1 MEGQVAFEFS
11 LIGMSMMVMMTALI
25 LEREDHRARE
35 GAKEERG
42 RIIARREGGDE
53 LDHHTTTASDDALL
67 AVGRAWDINLHS
79 LSGSSCGHH
88 CRDMALLDC
97 TTIVTDAADMDDGE
111 FDSAPPAEGTDGED
125 NDYRDHDDDDEIL
138 NCNDEDDDD
147 RVPAEVKVSFWNL
160 SDNDDS
166 MTRRD
171 RTGHEKGKC
180 VAAAIAQECRP
191 DLLLIPGRVHCR
203 EHERTVVDL
212 QGEESEDVLSVR
224 NSDAMW
230 RKSSCVEDGSRHSK
244 FSHFIFIISPRHG
257 SVEASRVRGCPESKA
272 L

>member
-1 MEGQVAFEFS
+1 MTIKAKDYMEGQVAFEFS

-180 VAAAIAQECRP
+180 VAAGGGGGGSRP
-191 DLLLIPGRVHCR
+191 PSP
-203 EHERTVVDL
+203 RTVV
-212 QGEESEDVLSVR
+212 R
-224 NSDAMW
+224 TY
-230 RKSSCVEDGSRHSK
+230 SSSLGGYIVGSMSGPSSTYRAK
-244 FSHFIFIISPRHG
+244 RARMYYP
-257 SVEASRVRGCPESKA
+257 
-272 L
+272 

>member
-1 MEGQVAFEFS
+1 MPLLG
-11 LIGMSMMVMMTALI
+11 
-25 LEREDHRARE
+25 
-35 GAKEERG
+35 G
-42 RIIARREGGDE
+42 RPAQSWEGDE
-53 LDHHTTTASDDALL
+53 GVRVAAAAVVVGGRGGRDDDECDKDDALL

-180 VAAAIAQECRP
+180 VAA
-191 DLLLIPGRVHCR
+191 G
-203 EHERTVVDL
+203 
-212 QGEESEDVLSVR
+212 GGGG
-224 NSDAMW
+224 
-230 RKSSCVEDGSRHSK
+230 GSRPP
-244 FSHFIFIISPRHG
+244 SPRNVVRTYSSSLGGYIVG
-257 SVEASRVRGCPESKA
+257 SMSGPSSTYRAKRARMYYP
-272 L
+272 